1 MNSRVYAGIDGGG
14 TRTRLALTTGDGT
27 ILCVVEGECV
37 SFVELG
43 AELAQARLVRLWVKA
58 WKAAG
63 ATPRRADGPFIGS
76 GSVLAPTDEETYC
89 QLVAAAGLADR
100 ASIWAGND
108 ALNALAGGLEGRPG
122 ILLICGTG
130 SVCFGR
136 NAAGETWR
144 AGGWG
149 HLIDDA
155 GSAYALAKAALLAA
169 VRAADGRGPSTVLS
183 NMARQH
189 LGLADT
195 RELYRRVH
203 DGGGNRAEMAALA
216 PLVAAAAEQANDAE
230 AQRILR
236 TGAGHL
242 AEMVSTVCRRLGLD
256 SPELYLTGGLIEQ
269 AVGYRQ
275 LFLDALASS
284 IPKYSLAAGGFPPVL
299 GAVLLAVRHATGKRP
314 ETDFLCPLRRTV
326 GTWRDRENRAAC
338 QKLDEV
344 LVKQRATAAEL

>member
-14 TRTRLALTTGDGT
+14 TRTRLALAAGDGR
-27 ILCVVEGECV
+27 ILSAVEVGCV

-43 AELAQARLVRLWVKA
+43 AKLAHARLAGLWAKA
-58 WKAAG
+58 WRMAG
-63 ATPRRADGPFIGS
+63 AAPRRAEGVFIGS
-76 GSVLAPTDEETYC
+76 GSVLAPADEEAYC
-89 QLVAAAGLADR
+89 ELAAAAGLADR

-189 LGLADT
+189 LGLADM

-242 AEMVSTVCRRLGLD
+242 AEMVSTVSRRLGLG

-269 AVGYRQ
+269 VAGYRQ
-275 LFLDALASS
+275 LFLDALALQ
-284 IPKYSLAAGGFPPVL
+284 IPKYSLAADGFPPVL

-314 ETDFLCPLRRTV
+314 ETDFLCQLRRTADA
-326 GTWRDRENRAAC
+326 WRGSGKTKRQVKNVTRLQPTAREWH
-338 QKLDEV
+338 E
-344 LVKQRATAAEL
+344 

>member
-14 TRTRLALTTGDGT
+14 TRTRLALATGDGT

-43 AELAQARLVRLWVKA
+43 AELAQARLARLWAKA
-58 WKAAG
+58 WKVAG
-63 ATPRRADGPFIGS
+63 ATPRRADGLFIGS
-76 GSVLAPTDEETYC
+76 GSVLAPTDEETYG
-89 QLVAAAGLADR
+89 QLGAAAGLADR
-100 ASIWAGND
+100 TSIWAGSD
-108 ALNALAGGLEGRPG
+108 ALNALAGGLEERPG

-169 VRAADGRGPSTVLS
+169 ARAADGRGPSTVLS
-183 NMARQH
+183 DMTREH
-189 LGLADT
+189 LRLADM

-216 PLVAAAAEQANDAE
+216 PMVVAAAEEANDAE
-230 AQRILR
+230 ARSILR

-242 AEMVSTVCRRLGLD
+242 AEMVSTVCRHLGLN
-256 SPELYLTGGLIEQ
+256 SPELYLTGGLIEP
-269 AVGYRQ
+269 AAGYRQ
-275 LFLDALASS
+275 LFLDALALS

-299 GAVLLAVRHATGKRP
+299 GAVLQAVRHATGKRP
-314 ETDFLCPLRRTV
+314 ETDFLRRLRHTADA
-326 GTWRDRENRAAC
+326 WRESGKNEATG
-338 QKLDEV
+338 QKPDEASTNSA
-344 LVKQRATAAEL
+344 RMA